1 MTASPL
7 TNTSPIARHL
17 RLPIIEH
24 SAVGPG
30 VWRMVLGA
38 PELAEVCS
46 PGQFLH
52 VLCHSGNDPLLRRPF
67 SIHDA
72 DPKLGLVS
80 LLYQVVG
87 RGTRLLAERVPGEA
101 LDVLGPLG
109 RGFALPETAGQP
121 ILLVGGGMAVAPLYF
136 LARKMFEFS
145 GNLKISILLG
155 ARTKD
160 MLLCLDELASLR
172 IAIQTATEDA
182 SHGHHGLVT
191 GLLESY
197 LEEGDK
203 PLVYACGP
211 WPMLKAVA
219 EITKAHKLDCQVS
232 TEAKMACGVGA
243 CMSCVIKV
251 RDGDS
256 SKYVRSCK
264 EGPVFDADEVIWDE

>member
-1 MTASPL
+1 M
-7 TNTSPIARHL
+7 
-17 RLPIIEH
+17 
-24 SAVGPG
+24 
-30 VWRMVLGA
+30 MLGA
-38 PELAEVCS
+38 PELAEVCV

-52 VLCHSGNDPLLRRPF
+52 VLCHPGNDPLLRRPF

-87 RGTRLLAERVPGEA
+87 RGTRLMAERVPGET

-136 LARKMFEFS
+136 LARR
-145 GNLKISILLG
+145 ISDTIGCVKTAFFLG
-155 ARTKD
+155 ARTED
-160 MLLCLDELASLR
+160 MLLCLDELALLR
-172 IAIQTATEDA
+172 LVIQTATEDA
-182 SHGHHGLVT
+182 SHGHPGLVT
-191 GLLESY
+191 GLLENY
-197 LEEGDK
+197 LGEGDK

-211 WPMLKAVA
+211 WPMLKEIAR
-219 EITKAHKLDCQVS
+219 ITKAHGLNCQVS

>member
-1 MTASPL
+1 MT
-7 TNTSPIARHL
+7 
-17 RLPIIEH
+17 
-24 SAVGPG
+24 
-30 VWRMVLGA
+30 LGA
-38 PELAEVCS
+38 PELAEICS

-52 VLCHSGNDPLLRRPF
+52 VLCHSGNDPILRRPF

-72 DPKLGLVS
+72 DSKLGLVS
-80 LLYQVVG
+80 LLYQVRG
-87 RGTRLLAERVPGEA
+87 RGTQLLAERLPGEM

-109 RGFALPETAGQP
+109 RGFDLPKAAGQP

-136 LARKMFEFS
+136 LARR
-145 GNLKISILLG
+145 ISETTGCAKTAFLIG
-155 ARTKD
+155 AHTED
-160 MLLCLDELASLR
+160 MLLCLDEFALLR
-172 IAIQTATEDA
+172 LVVQTATEDA

-191 GLLESY
+191 DLLESY
-197 LEEGDK
+197 LHGGDK

-219 EITKAHKLDCQVS
+219 EITRAHGLKCQVS

-256 SKYVRSCK
+256 AKYVRSCK
-264 EGPVFDADEVIWDE
+264 EGPVFDADEVIW

>member
-7 TNTSPIARHL
+7 TNTSPTARHL
-17 RLPIIEH
+17 KLPIIEH
-24 SAVGPG
+24 EQVGPG
-30 VWRMVLGA
+30 VWRMMLGA
-38 PELAEVCS
+38 PELAEVCI

-52 VLCHSGNDPLLRRPF
+52 VLCHAGSDPLLRRPL

-72 DPKLGLVS
+72 DPKLGLIS
-80 LLYQVVG
+80 LLYQVCG
-87 RGTRLLAERVPGEA
+87 KGTQLLTEKLPGEA

-109 RGFALPETAGQP
+109 RGFDLPKTADQP

-136 LARKMFEFS
+136 LARRMGETV
-145 GNLKISILLG
+145 GCARTTILIG
-155 ARTKD
+155 AGTKD
-160 MLLCLDELASLR
+160 MLLCLDEFALLR
-172 IAIQTATEDA
+172 LVVQTATEDA

-191 GLLESY
+191 SLLENY
-197 LEEGDK
+197 LQSGDR

-219 EITKAHKLDCQVS
+219 EITKTHGLSCQVS

-264 EGPVFDADEVIWDE
+264 EGPVFNADEVIWE

>member
-1 MTASPL
+1 MTVSPS

-17 RLPIIEH
+17 KLPIIEH
-24 SAVGPG
+24 EAVSPG
-30 VWRMVLGA
+30 VWRMTLGSQ
-38 PELAEVCS
+38 ELAEICA

-52 VLCHSGNDPLLRRPF
+52 VLCHPGNDPLLRRPF

-72 DPKLGLVS
+72 DPKLGLIS

-87 RGTRLLAERVPGEA
+87 RGTQLLTERAPGEI

-109 RGFALPETAGQP
+109 RGFSLPETADQP

-136 LARKMFEFS
+136 LARRIAQTIGCAKTAF
-145 GNLKISILLG
+145 LIG
-155 ARTKD
+155 ARTED
-160 MLLCLDELASLR
+160 MLLCLDELALLR
-172 IAIQTATEDA
+172 LAIQTATEDA
-182 SHGHHGLVT
+182 SHGHPGLMT
-191 GLLESY
+191 GLLENY
-197 LEEGDK
+197 LQEGEK

-219 EITKAHKLDCQVS
+219 EITKAHGLKCQVS

-264 EGPVFDADEVIWDE
+264 EGPVFDADEVIW

>member
-1 MTASPL
+1 MSPS

-17 RLPIIEH
+17 KLPIIEH
-24 SAVGPG
+24 EAVSPG
-30 VWRMVLGA
+30 VWRMTLGSQ
-38 PELAEVCS
+38 ELAEICA

-52 VLCHSGNDPLLRRPF
+52 VLCHPGNDPLLRRPF

-72 DPKLGLVS
+72 DPKLGLIS

-87 RGTRLLAERVPGEA
+87 RGTQLLTERAPGEI

-109 RGFALPETAGQP
+109 RGFSLPETADQP

-136 LARKMFEFS
+136 LARRIAQTIGCAKTAF
-145 GNLKISILLG
+145 LIG
-155 ARTKD
+155 ARTED
-160 MLLCLDELASLR
+160 MLLCLDELALLR
-172 IAIQTATEDA
+172 LAIQTATEDA
-182 SHGHHGLVT
+182 SHGHPGLMT
-191 GLLESY
+191 GLLENY
-197 LEEGDK
+197 LQEGEK

-219 EITKAHKLDCQVS
+219 EITKAHGLKCQVS

-264 EGPVFDADEVIWDE
+264 EGPVFDADEVIW